1 MDKQQKSPDEQ
12 FLELY
17 RQAVQRQHP
26 DKISVWPILSGN
38 NVKIGQ
44 FNNWLIL
51 IFEHTGNPVMKTSS
65 GIGVLPQTLIGTSS
79 IGPSNIEKVRKRIER
94 HYNIKPMDAVVLVPP
109 DGNIEYELKKML
121 QKHEYAMGLTPMR
134 IFLSHKG
141 ADKQLVRE
149 YKRTLEEL
157 GFDPWLDE
165 DAMSAGTELER
176 GILQGFKDSC
186 AAIFFI
192 TPSFKDENYLATEV
206 DYAIAEKR
214 NKAERFSIITLVF
227 EEDGIKGTVPS
238 LLHRYVWKEPKNDL
252 EALREILRALPVQVG
267 DIYWKI

>member
-1 MDKQQKSPDEQ
+1 MDRKQKGPDDQ

-17 RQAVQRQHP
+17 RQIVETRYP
-26 DKISVWPILSGN
+26 DKVSVWPLLSGH

-44 FNNWLIL
+44 FNNWLVL
-51 IFEHTGNPVMKTSS
+51 IFKHTGNPVMKTSS
-65 GIGVLPQTLIGTSS
+65 GIGQLPQTLIGAPL
-79 IGPSNIEKVRKRIER
+79 IEQSNLDRIRKRIEK
-94 HYNIKPMDAVVLVPP
+94 HYGLKSMDAVVLVPP
-109 DGNIEYELKKML
+109 NGNVESELYNVL

-141 ADKQLVRE
+141 ADKELVRE
-149 YKRTLEEL
+149 YKIILEEL

-165 DAMSAGTELER
+165 DAMFAGIELER

-192 TPSFKDENYLATEV
+192 TPNFKDENYLATEV

-214 NKAERFSIITLVF
+214 RKGDKFSIITLVF
-227 EEDGIKGTVPS
+227 EKDGQKGTVPD

-252 EALREILRALPVQVG
+252 EALREILRALPVNVG
-267 DIYWKI
+267 DIYWKT